1 MEVEVKCGWIPA
13 VRQLAAAIDDSG
25 DGGAITSNDITDA
38 TTVGKSVLTATD
50 AAAARTAIGAGTS
63 NLAVGTTADT
73 AKVGNYAPTT
83 DEVSTALKAKS
94 QIVALTAIADPTT
107 ATAEDVATLLNAVI
121 AALQA

>member
-25 DGGAITSNDITDA
+25 GGAITSNDITDA

-63 NLAVGTTADT
+63 NLQIGTTADT
-73 AKVGNYAPTT
+73 AKVGNYAPSTA
-83 DEVSTALKAKS
+83 EVSTALKDKS
-94 QIVALTAIADPTT
+94 EIAALTAIADPTT

>member
-13 VRQLAAAIDDSG
+13 VRQLAEAIDDSG
-25 DGGAITSNDITDA
+25 GGAITSNDITDA

-73 AKVGNYAPTT
+73 AKVGNYVPSTV
-83 DEVSTALKAKS
+83 EVSTALKDKS
-94 QIVALTAIADPTT
+94 EITALTAIADPTT
-107 ATAEDVATLLNAVI
+107 ATSEDVATLLNAVI

>member
-13 VRQLAAAIDDSG
+13 VRQLAEAIDN
-25 DGGAITSNDITDA
+25 GGGGEAITSNDITDA
-38 TTVGKSVLTATD
+38 TDLGKTVLTATD

-73 AKVGNYAPTT
+73 AKAGNYAPSTA
-83 DEVSTALKAKS
+83 EVSTALKDKS
-94 QIVALTAIADPTT
+94 EIAALTAIADPTT